1 MLGVVGSKVWPV
13 SNFALQL
20 PTTRTQHVTPNSV
33 ASVCLGLYLAEISAN
48 SDRPSARGERA
59 NEQRSCGNARAAS
72 FSLCPFH
79 SPLGLSTQLR
89 RAMPEAN
96 FKDTWYLTTKSSRD
110 LHVLRWLLGN
120 GNSVSTRGRKYSLF
134 NLVLLCEIHW
144 HSSKLRFFRF
154 ILAIQQKSCK
164 QMSPRKMDLSISSIK

>member
-13 SNFALQL
+13 S
-20 PTTRTQHVTPNSV
+20 TRTQHVTPNSV
-33 ASVCLGLYLAEISAN
+33 ASVCLGLYLAEMSAN
-48 SDRPSARGERA
+48 SARPSARGERA

-72 FSLCPFH
+72 FSLFPFH

-96 FKDTWYLTTKSSRD
+96 FKGTWYLTTKSCD
-110 LHVLRWLLGN
+110 LNVLEWSLGN